1 MERISRFSQKHHK
14 AFSPL
19 NPVPVAV
26 TAACTVMERTP
37 LGNNVQNTVW
47 HHYHVI
53 RIGVLIFRFDFLT
66 DGINMGEFLLHLL
79 GLQFNILLLAFEHQI
94 IVAPPQ
100 FSGAIYDLI
109 IYIHVQFLCHGK
121 IILPG
126 TQYLMAVSPEGWHL
140 TPYIVIDLHHAHAVS
155 NELDI
160 PGANVLLTHPQKDII
175 WDFPVGALFI
185 LQPPQ
190 QITASIMEPKSL
202 KPPAV
207 KAQSFNQTPGTMV
220 FD

>member
-1 MERISRFSQKHHK
+1 
-14 AFSPL
+14 
-19 NPVPVAV
+19 
-26 TAACTVMERTP
+26 
-37 LGNNVQNTVW
+37 
-47 HHYHVI
+47 
-53 RIGVLIFRFDFLT
+53 
-66 DGINMGEFLLHLL
+66 MGEFLLHLL

>member
-1 MERISRFSQKHHK
+1 
-14 AFSPL
+14 
-19 NPVPVAV
+19 
-26 TAACTVMERTP
+26 
-37 LGNNVQNTVW
+37 
-47 HHYHVI
+47 
-53 RIGVLIFRFDFLT
+53 
-66 DGINMGEFLLHLL
+66 MGEFLLHLL

-175 WDFPVGALFI
+175 RDFPAGALFI